1 MVSRTAIG
9 GVCLVVFRC
18 TAWYRCCNH
27 VVSLFRKD
35 CSPPYDFSSLSSLLS
50 SPLPSSSQPPVRRF
64 IIYLPPHAANTELRD
79 LKQELAFNLVT
90 QESYERKKRILY
102 AKVQD
107 GGKLEGVPEKVRH
120 LVFSSGGD
128 SESAGKEDDAGVED
142 QKRPQGGAG
151 GANHCGPPLERVVE
165 GLPPTATVDEVN
177 DYCRD
182 HLQMQLCPERTRVCP
197 SSCAALV
204 VLQDT
209 GNPWVPPQR
218 QPPPLRDCRQVREHR
233 LRESVS
239 LHNVPSTVF
248 GDERARRRIEQI
260 FELSNRTFAQQ
271 AVVRFYPA
279 LKIVVA
285 VYAQSEDA
293 ARRLSEPFRIASGEC
308 LVVSPSTY
316 TVVSV
321 LGNTRDAERMR
332 GAVANVATQRG
343 FDADGVGRMTEEHA
357 GIADCNLNAISTAF
371 RLLCTAEIAECLVA
385 QQGLWA
391 IRSGGVTI
399 RWNVYPRLFRVNVE
413 GLPPTATAGVL
424 VQRARAF
431 CGDQGGG
438 GGVVMGAWI
447 EDGVTGGG
455 SVLVSDSVAAAQMTG
470 KTFTV
475 HDKKVI
481 FARQERWK
489 VRVYDFRPHL
499 GVGQNTRQAIK
510 RAVSGPDCR
519 VVSVYFDEGRQQ
531 ATVTLAGE
539 NDYQWVLQNR
549 NALRFEVSR
558 VSYFAQVGAIQ
569 AEAARCDEDMYRDH
583 PVLNAALGPR
593 GRGQVYLSD
602 FGQDDPIS
610 RRLWDETAWL
620 AALQVKLRSHR
631 EKGRQAMR
639 VCVQVSTDAFCRKQ
653 IFHPMKCYRVPP
665 PLDPRVVDGGAPH
678 VVALDEDI
686 DVWEMDCLDAA
697 RKLQQTGRYAKV
709 AVLNMASAKHAGG
722 GYTWGTGAQ
731 EESLMRRTTLR
742 KSLVDSPDKPVY
754 LEDIRCDQAPCNRH
768 RRNDMSLRERER
780 LCTHRTFGLGEN
792 SRATLGDYG
801 SVYSSNVRVFRGNE
815 DVGYPLLDEPFNIDV
830 SHCIP
835 TPTQSCTCIRNH
847 ASDYACVPS
856 SPNHDAWF
864 LLA

>member
-1 MVSRTAIG
+1 
-9 GVCLVVFRC
+9 
-18 TAWYRCCNH
+18 
-27 VVSLFRKD
+27 
-35 CSPPYDFSSLSSLLS
+35 
-50 SPLPSSSQPPVRRF
+50 
-64 IIYLPPHAANTELRD
+64 
-79 LKQELAFNLVT
+79 
-90 QESYERKKRILY
+90 
-102 AKVQD
+102 
-107 GGKLEGVPEKVRH
+107 
-120 LVFSSGGD
+120 
-128 SESAGKEDDAGVED
+128 
-142 QKRPQGGAG
+142 
-151 GANHCGPPLERVVE
+151 
-165 GLPPTATVDEVN
+165 
-177 DYCRD
+177 
-182 HLQMQLCPERTRVCP
+182 
-197 SSCAALV
+197 
-204 VLQDT
+204 
-209 GNPWVPPQR
+209 
-218 QPPPLRDCRQVREHR
+218 
-233 LRESVS
+233 VS
-239 LHNVPSTVF
+239 LHDVPPTVF
-248 GDERARRRIEQI
+248 GDQRARQRIKQI
-260 FELSNRTFAQQ
+260 FELSNRTLAQQ

-285 VYAQSEDA
+285 VYAQPEDA
-293 ARRLSEPFRIASGEC
+293 ARRLSEPFRIDTGEC
-308 LVVSPSTY
+308 LVVSPSTN

-321 LGNTRDAERMR
+321 LGNTRDAEQMR

-343 FDADGVGRMTEEHA
+343 FDADGVGRITEEQA

-385 QQGLWA
+385 QRGLWA

-424 VQRARAF
+424 VQRVRAF
-431 CGDQGGG
+431 CGDRGNG
-438 GGVVMGAWI
+438 GGVVVGAWI
-447 EDGVTGGG
+447 EDGLTGGG
-455 SVLVSDSVAAAQMTG
+455 SVLVSDSVAAAQITG
-470 KTFTV
+470 KRFTV
-475 HDKKVI
+475 HDKKVT
-481 FARQERWK
+481 FDRK
-489 VRVYDFRPHL
+489 VYDSQTALRKIRVYDFIPRL
-499 GVGQNTRQAIK
+499 RVGQNTRQAIK

-539 NDYQWVLQNR
+539 NDYKWVLRNR

-602 FGQDDPIS
+602 FGHDDPIS

-620 AALQVKLRSHR
+620 AALQVKLRTHP
-631 EKGRQAMR
+631 EKGRQCMR

-653 IFHPMKCYRVPP
+653 IFHPMTCYRVPP
-665 PLDPRVVDGGAPH
+665 PLDPRVVDGGAPR

-686 DVWEMDCLDAA
+686 EVWEMDCLDAA

-754 LEDIRCDQAPCNRH
+754 LEDIWCDQPPCNRH

-801 SVYSSNVRVFRGNE
+801 SVYSTNVRVFRGNE

-830 SHCIP
+830 SHR
-835 TPTQSCTCIRNH
+835 THTRCIRNFV
-847 ASDYACVPS
+847 YTCVPS
-856 SPNHDAWF
+856 SPKHEVWF
-864 LLA
+864 LLAYLGK